1 MALADVEALLHIL
14 TSYHPALHPESGHLS
29 EDIRWRH

>member
-1 MALADVEALLHIL
+1 MDLADVAILLHIL
-14 TSYHPALHPESGHLS
+14 SSYHPAFLPESGHLS